1 MGTDQQGESTP
12 ESEAAEEA
20 DWALATAEKL
30 QARGDLDGART
41 WFRRAA
47 EHLMDAGLDDRALA
61 VAKQV
66 AALSELPPS
75 PTTPPPPVT
84 AAPPPVPGPPPVPAP
99 LPVPAPPPV
108 PESPVPESP
117 VPESPVPESPVPA
130 PPPPPPAAP
139 VAPPPEAHAPFM
151 VAPPPPSIRGYSS
164 APSGASSISAL
175 TLPVVHVH
183 VAYDP
188 ARAAAAEAV
197 AALLVAL
204 PLFADLSSERVRS
217 LARESVVVP
226 LHAGH
231 DLPLPST
238 GDASAPAPL
247 WVITEG
253 HAQLTVAGIP
263 VGGLLGPGDFVGE
276 LSAYF
281 ESGCLYRAELRGEG
295 RALCVAP
302 TVVQALARQ
311 YEGVRAALEESAWE
325 RSFAA
330 LGHASSLLAGIDPA
344 LRAALYARF
353 EPVQLGPGEAL
364 LSEGE
369 AAGWVWLIAAGSV
382 ERYGGAL
389 GARVQRAGAGAAVG
403 VASAWD
409 DSPSGASVRA
419 RRTTLAARV
428 RADAF
433 RAMAAE
439 APGLKAARSRADV
452 W

>member
-47 EHLMDAGLDDRALA
+47 EHLMDAGLDDRALV

-66 AALSELPPS
+66 AALSELPPA

-84 AAPPPVPGPPPVPAP
+84 AAPPPVPTAPPPVPAP
-99 LPVPAPPPV
+99 PSPPAPPP
-108 PESPVPESP
+108 SPPAAAV
-117 VPESPVPESPVPA
+117 VPA
-130 PPPPPPAAP
+130 PEAPAPFVVPPPPPSTR
-139 VAPPPEAHAPFM
+139 V
-151 VAPPPPSIRGYSS
+151 YSS
-164 APSGASSISAL
+164 APSGASPAAAL
-175 TLPVVHVH
+175 TLPVVQVH
-183 VAYDP
+183 VAFDP

-204 PLFADLSSERVRS
+204 PLFADLSPERVRS

-226 LHAGH
+226 LHAGS
-231 DLPLPST
+231 DLPLPPP
-238 GDASAPAPL
+238 GDASAPGPL
-247 WVITEG
+247 WVLTEG

-281 ESGCLYRAELRGEG
+281 ESGCLYRAEVRGEG

-302 TVVQALARQ
+302 TVAQALARQ
-311 YEGVRAALEESAWE
+311 YEGLRAALEECGWE

-409 DSPSGASVRA
+409 DTPSGASVRA

>member
-66 AALSELPPS
+66 AALSELPPA

-84 AAPPPVPGPPPVPAP
+84 
-99 LPVPAPPPV
+99 
-108 PESPVPESP
+108 
-117 VPESPVPESPVPA
+117 
-130 PPPPPPAAP
+130 
-139 VAPPPEAHAPFM
+139 

-188 ARAAAAEAV
+188 ARSVATEAAAA
-197 AALLVAL
+197 LLTAL
-204 PLFADLSSERVRS
+204 PLFADLPAERVRS

-226 LHAGH
+226 LHAGS

-247 WVITEG
+247 WVLTEG

-263 VGGLLGPGDFVGE
+263 VGGLLGP
-276 LSAYF
+276 
-281 ESGCLYRAELRGEG
+281 CL
-295 RALCVAP
+295 
-302 TVVQALARQ
+302 
-311 YEGVRAALEESAWE
+311 
-325 RSFAA
+325 
-330 LGHASSLLAGIDPA
+330 
-344 LRAALYARF
+344 LYT
-353 EPVQLGPGEAL
+353 
-364 LSEGE
+364 
-369 AAGWVWLIAAGSV
+369 
-382 ERYGGAL
+382 
-389 GARVQRAGAGAAVG
+389 
-403 VASAWD
+403 
-409 DSPSGASVRA
+409 SPSPRD
-419 RRTTLAARV
+419 RT
-428 RADAF
+428 
-433 RAMAAE
+433 
-439 APGLKAARSRADV
+439 RSRMPSSA
-452 W
+452 